1 MIFRTLMRI
10 SVYVFT
16 LILILSIIP
25 QQAHAAELDLGGT
38 NSYAGTSGVAMPIND
53 LYITG
58 NNASTTP
65 VKLRVTNGT
74 LSMSVTTGLTFDGA
88 SSGSTIY
95 FSGTVENINNAL
107 DTLTY
112 TRAGTGSDTLEVSL
126 VTQGE
131 VFFEDNGHL
140 YKYISYNGTWNQAQT
155 HAAGQTAYGATGYLT
170 TITSQTENDF
180 VAARLLNAGW
190 MGASDAAVEGAWR
203 WVTGPENGTQ
213 FWSGLSG
220 GSTVGGNY
228 ANWGTGEPNDSGG
241 EDCAQFL
248 TGGSGKWNDLPCS
261 TYALP
266 GYVVEFGA
274 PGALP
279 TVTAKNISI
288 TTSALPTVNTLTP
301 ADNATSIATTSN
313 LTMVFSQSVSTSTGT
328 IAIRKT
334 SDNTIFESF
343 DIATS
348 PVISGGGTNTIV
360 INPTTDFAE
369 GTSYYVIVPNTAFK
383 NASDAFFAGITA
395 STTWNFTIGD
405 FTAPIISN
413 LSSNPATTTATISWD
428 TNEITST
435 KVVYGSSQAYGSST
449 SETDTSPR
457 VLAHN
462 VNLTG
467 LAECATYFYKAVSRD
482 AATNTATSTE
492 GSFLTLGCQS
502 GTTPLSATSTS
513 LSTTAGG
520 TTTLAYS
527 DTIVQVVVPTNVTST
542 SSTIVIQINALT
554 NTNIISDIG
563 KPSSSLRS
571 AGDIFLDIKAIIDS
585 HTILDTFNSPITIV
599 YDYDD
604 SDIAGID
611 ESTLKL
617 YHYHESAWRQLD
629 NCSVDV
635 VANRITCTT
644 SGFSIFGLFGL
655 PVTTS
660 GIVGGSMVAGGGVTF
675 GCKDIKAT
683 NYNAFS
689 SHRAELCR
697 YAQDAVSNGVATAG
711 SGMVSALGRDLSVGL
726 TGPDVEQLQRF
737 LIAQGFGISAGPT
750 GYFGAQ
756 TRRAVIAFQKKHII
770 TPAIGYFGPK
780 TRGVAQSLGF

>member
-1 MIFRTLMRI
+1 MIFRTLARLG
-10 SVYVFT
+10 VYVFT

-25 QQAHAAELDLGGT
+25 QQAQAVELALGGA
-38 NSYAGTSGVAMPIND
+38 NSYAGTSGVAMLIND

-65 VKLRVTNGT
+65 VKLRVTSGT

-112 TRAGTGSDTLEVSL
+112 TRAGTGTDTLEVSL

-170 TITSQTENDF
+170 TISSQTENDF

-190 MGASDAAVEGAWR
+190 MGASDSAVEGAWR
-203 WVTGPENGTQ
+203 WVTGPESGTQ

-261 TYALP
+261 TYSLP

-301 ADNATSIATTSN
+301 ADNATSVATTSN

-343 DIATS
+343 DVATS
-348 PVISGGGTNTIV
+348 QVISGGGTNTIV
-360 INPTTDFAE
+360 INPTTNFAG

-413 LSSNPATTTATISWD
+413 VNASPATTTATITWD
-428 TNEITST
+428 TNEIAST
-435 KVVYGSSQAYGSST
+435 RVAYGSSQAYGSST
-449 SETDTSPR
+449 TETDTSPR
-457 VLAHN
+457 VSSHS
-462 VNLTG
+462 VSLTG

-492 GSFLTLGCQS
+492 GNFLTLGCQS
-502 GTTPLSATSTS
+502 GITPLSATSTS
-513 LSTTAGG
+513 MSATAGG
-520 TTTLAYS
+520 TTTLSYS
-527 DTIVQVVVPTNVTST
+527 DTTVQVVIPTNVTAT
-542 SSTIVIQINALT
+542 SSTIVIQINALN

-571 AGDIFLDIKAIIDS
+571 AGDIFIDIKAIIDS
-585 HTILDTFNSPITIV
+585 H
-599 YDYDD
+599 
-604 SDIAGID
+604 
-611 ESTLKL
+611 
-617 YHYHESAWRQLD
+617 
-629 NCSVDV
+629 
-635 VANRITCTT
+635 
-644 SGFSIFGLFGL
+644 
-655 PVTTS
+655 
-660 GIVGGSMVAGGGVTF
+660 
-675 GCKDIKAT
+675 
-683 NYNAFS
+683 
-689 SHRAELCR
+689 
-697 YAQDAVSNGVATAG
+697 
-711 SGMVSALGRDLSVGL
+711 
-726 TGPDVEQLQRF
+726 
-737 LIAQGFGISAGPT
+737 
-750 GYFGAQ
+750 
-756 TRRAVIAFQKKHII
+756 II
-770 TPAIGYFGPK
+770 
-780 TRGVAQSLGF
+780 